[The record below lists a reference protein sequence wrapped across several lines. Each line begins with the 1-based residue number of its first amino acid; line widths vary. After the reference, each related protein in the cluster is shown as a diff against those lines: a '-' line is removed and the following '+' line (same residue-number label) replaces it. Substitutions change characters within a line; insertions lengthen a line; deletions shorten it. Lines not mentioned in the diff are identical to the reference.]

1 MGMGQRAEGEW
12 NLRIFIPLLAFLTM
26 IQRKFRFEDL
36 EIWQIAIEIGDKLY
50 DISDGFEERKKFRFA
65 EQLRGA
71 AMSISNNI
79 AEGSGSYSKSEFAQ
93 FLNYAK
99 RSCYECAN
107 ILIISERRNYVS
119 TDQKQALFE
128 RLEELIR
135 KITNFQKAL
144 K

>member
-1 MGMGQRAEGEW
+1 
-12 NLRIFIPLLAFLTM
+12 M

-50 DISDGFEERKKFRFA
+50 DIADLLDEKKKYRFA

-79 AEGSGSYSKSEFAQ
+79 SEGSGSSSKSEFLQ
-93 FLNYAK
+93 FLNYSR

-107 ILIISERRNYVS
+107 ILVVLVRRNYISEEVK
-119 TDQKQALFE
+119 TRLFD
-128 RLEELIR
+128 RLEELSR
-135 KITNFQKAL
+135 KITNFQKSL